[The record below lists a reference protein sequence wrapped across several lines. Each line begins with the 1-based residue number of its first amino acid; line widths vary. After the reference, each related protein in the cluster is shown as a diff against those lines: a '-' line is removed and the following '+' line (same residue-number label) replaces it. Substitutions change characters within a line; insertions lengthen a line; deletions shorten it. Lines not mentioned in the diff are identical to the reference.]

1 MSPIADRSTLRLV
14 ADALERKDR
23 VRLALSLVLILFGT
37 LLEMASLGLV
47 IPVVQAVVSGDR
59 RADYAWLPEQLAEMS
74 YSTFVQLLMVA
85 LVGVFV
91 VKNVFLLA
99 SNYYQQRAQLSIS
112 NRIVQR
118 LFETYLRQPYEFHL
132 TSSSSVLVRNVQEY
146 SSAVISGGV
155 GPALMILTDVVTG
168 LGLLTVLVLVQPAS
182 TAMLVGLF
190 AVSSYLILRV
200 SRTRTRQWGVA
211 RVKHRGELMEAL
223 LSGFGGIKEIKLFGR
238 DREVVDSHRTSLHL
252 AARAN
257 YMFSVM
263 QSVPRAV
270 FEVMAVGGVAL
281 LVVVATFDGQN
292 LQDATLIIALFGVVA
307 FRMLPSVNRVIQ
319 SVQQLS
325 FGRAGIE
332 GAAEGL
338 SLSQQ
343 STSSS
348 AGRPTDKFERLEI
361 RGLKYSYPNS
371 DSLVTNIAALTVTAG
386 DSVGIVGASGSGK
399 STLVDLLIG
408 ILAPREGTI
417 TVNGRDVSS
426 DASSDLTNNRRYWQD
441 RIGYVPQHVY
451 LMDTS
456 LRRNVAFG
464 LAEKSISTADVEKA
478 LRLANLWEFVQALPD
493 GLDTVVGERG
503 VRLSGGQRQRLGIA
517 RALYGNPEVIVLDEA
532 TSALD
537 GDTEREIVES
547 LRAIAHDHTLIVVAH
562 RTTTLAYCS
571 RLIRLDGGR
580 IVQDGTFAEVIG
592 SLPVTESEG
601 Q

>member
-14 ADALERKDR
+14 AGVLERNDR
-23 VRLALSLVLILFGT
+23 VRLALSLALILIGT

-59 RADYAWLPEQLAEMS
+59 RADYTWLPEQLAEVS
-74 YSTFVQLLMVA
+74 YSAFVQLLMAA

-99 SNYYQQRAQLSIS
+99 SSYYQERTQVSIS

-118 LFETYLRQPYEFHL
+118 LFENYLRQPYEFHL
-132 TSSSSVLVRNVQEY
+132 TTSSSVLVRNVQEY
-146 SSAVISGGV
+146 SGAVTSGGV
-155 GPALMILTDVVTG
+155 RPILVILTDMVTG
-168 LGLLTVLVLVQPAS
+168 LGLLAVLVLVQPAS
-182 TAMLVGLF
+182 TGMLVGLF
-190 AVSSYLILRV
+190 GVSSYLILWV
-200 SRTRTRQWGVA
+200 SRTSTRRWGA
-211 RVKHRGELMEAL
+211 ERVKHKGVLIETL

-238 DREVVDSHRTSLHL
+238 DREVVDAHRTSLHL
-252 AARAN
+252 AASAG
-257 YMFSVM
+257 YKFGVM

-281 LVVVATFDGQN
+281 LVVVATFDGRN

-332 GAAEGL
+332 GATEGL

-343 STSSS
+343 ATSSS

-361 RGLKYSYPNS
+361 CKLKYSYPNS
-371 DSLVTNIAALTVTAG
+371 DSLVTDITALIVTAG
-386 DSVGIVGASGSGK
+386 DSIGIVGTSGSGK

-408 ILAPREGTI
+408 ILAPRGGTI
-417 TVNGRDVSS
+417 TVNGHDVTS
-426 DASSDLTNNRRYWQD
+426 NRRYWQD

-464 LAEKSISTADVEKA
+464 LAEKSISNADVEKA
-478 LRLANLWEFVQALPD
+478 LRLANLWEFVQTLPD